1 MQKRANLDL
10 QNVVDDNEQY
20 VRRLCLQ
27 LDRVPVLEK
36 KSSYMVLGNAKNIF
50 EDAGIEIS
58 DTVIDRADR
67 IGKVF
72 LTPWCSG

>member
-10 QNVVDDNEQY
+10 QNAVDDNEQY
-20 VRRLCLQ
+20 VRQLCLQ

-50 EDAGIEIS
+50 EDAVIEIS

-67 IGKVF
+67 IGKGF